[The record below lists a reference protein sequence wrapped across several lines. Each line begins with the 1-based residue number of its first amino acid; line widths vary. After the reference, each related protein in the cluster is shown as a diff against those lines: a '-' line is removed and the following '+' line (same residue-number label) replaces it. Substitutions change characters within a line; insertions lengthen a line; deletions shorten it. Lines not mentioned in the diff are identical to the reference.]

1 MVLPSLTR
9 AGTVFP
15 QARRPS
21 TGNGEHAVPH
31 RRALIGN

>member
-31 RRALIGN
+31 RRAPAGR